1 MKKSNIII
9 EGNKLIAEYMGYF
22 HKSIEYAKRKK
33 IKYDWKKDMV
43 EIRALNYH
51 KSWESLMPVVIK
63 IESTKDMSVR
73 VQISGYICE
82 IYQTKRNPAIKENG
96 GFQDISL
103 VSEKHNDKLTLV
115 WMSVIEFIK
124 WYNQ

>member
-1 MKKSNIII
+1 MKKSDIIG
-9 EGNKLIAEYMGYF
+9 GNKLIADFMGYF
-22 HKSIEYAKRKK
+22 TKSIEYAKRKK
-33 IKYDWKKDMV
+33 IEYDWEKDLV
-43 EIRALNYH
+43 EIRTLNYH

-63 IESTKDMSVR
+63 IESLGSIR
-73 VQISGYICE
+73 VEISGYICE

-96 GFQDISL
+96 GFQEISL

-124 WYNQ
+124 WYNQQKK